1 MFTMATAKALK
12 LANSSNH
19 KSGHKNF
26 QNSLKSNFGC
36 FFSPSW
42 PFFSVWCEDDLWLN
56 FNPQRAME
64 IFDLTT
70 SAPTAKSPV
79 YLRNDQYLVEQFG
92 FCSKNFQMCKVLSL
106 VPKLFAVFFAMSFKL
121 GCCLTNAVLL

>member
-1 MFTMATAKALK
+1 MATAKALK

-19 KSGHKNF
+19 KSGHRNF

-36 FFSPSW
+36 FFSPSL
-42 PFFSVWCEDDLWLN
+42 PAFPSVRCKDDLWLD
-56 FNPQRAME
+56 FKPQCALE

-79 YLRNDQYLVEQFG
+79 YLRNDQCLAEQLG
-92 FCSKNFQMCKVLSL
+92 FCSKSFPMCKVLDL
-106 VPKLFAVFFAMSFKL
+106 VPTLFTVFFAISFKL

>member
-12 LANSSNH
+12 PANNSSH
-19 KSGHKNF
+19 KSGHRNF

-36 FFSPSW
+36 FFSPSL
-42 PFFSVWCEDDLWLN
+42 PFSSTWCEDDLWLN
-56 FNPQRAME
+56 FKPQCALE

-79 YLRNDQYLVEQFG
+79 YLRNDQCLAEHFG
-92 FCSKNFQMCKVLSL
+92 FCSKNFQMCKVLNL
-106 VPKLFAVFFAMSFKL
+106 VPKLFVVFFAKSFEI
-121 GCCLTNAVLL
+121 GCPLVIAVL